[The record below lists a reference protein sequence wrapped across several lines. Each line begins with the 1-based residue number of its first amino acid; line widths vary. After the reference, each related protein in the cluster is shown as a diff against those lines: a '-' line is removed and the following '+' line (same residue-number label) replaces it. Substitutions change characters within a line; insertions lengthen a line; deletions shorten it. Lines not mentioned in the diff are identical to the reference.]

1 VDRLALGDGTV
12 AEVAGE
18 RALDHLAAHVHV
30 GELRGR
36 GEHDAVGVLDVDG
49 GDGDGV
55 ADLHAGVRASVRV
68 DEDGS
73 FWGVRA
79 AGPHLRDRGALTADL
94 DGVAAEEAEPLSGGF
109 GEPGDAPARVPLLG
123 GTHREPE
130 AGGVVHTL
138 RSGHSPFTLTRHRG
152 RSRCRRARDPSAADR
167 NPLPRPNP
175 SMDMQP
181 TGHLRGDA
189 VHVAGD
195 ARQRFHDSNGYGR
208 PLGGNE
214 IALSRVETAHLLF
227 RGDLSGV
234 SLTPTPTPS
243 ASSASSSSPRPPPTA
258 SRYATSFTPTC
269 ATAAYLPRPPASRGP
284 AATSTR
290 PTRSTSSPTSAVRR
304 PTRGR
309 EVPRT
314 GRRRARVAAGGR
326 ARGTHPRRRRR
337 GVRHHVLRGDARGD
351 RGCDR
356 LRAPD
361 QLDGVLLSDRV
372 VVWDAPEGLY
382 ERGFYG
388 QPLTGRAAAVEG
400 AVQLSLVE
408 AASLAADGVL
418 SLSTSV
424 GTAGESP
431 ARAPQ
436 RRTVPSPQSSPAA
449 ATWRAS
455 GSTAGSPF
463 ISASRAADA
472 VPKTGFKFGADFR
485 TYLDVE
491 TVEDLP
497 HSEHLVRV
505 VEGDHRFSRAS
516 SRSTCGSRGA
526 SARRW
531 CSR

>member
-138 RSGHSPFTLTRHRG
+138 RSGHSPFTLTRPG
-152 RSRCRRARDPSAADR
+152 ALSRCRRARDPSAADR
-167 NPLPRPNP
+167 NPLTPAEPV
-175 SMDMQP
+175 DGYA
-181 TGHLRGDA
+181 TDRGTCA
-189 VHVAGD
+189 ATVHVAGD

-234 SLTPTPTPS
+234 SPPDADPVGFERFFVES
-243 ASSASSSSPRPPPTA
+243 A
-258 SRYATSFTPTC
+258 
-269 ATAAYLPRPPASRGP
+269 AAADRF
-284 AATSTR
+284 
-290 PTRSTSSPTSAVRR
+290 AVRYLVLPDLRDRGFYLAR
-304 PTRGR
+304 PRAVAR
-309 EVPRT
+309 RR
-314 GRRRARVAAGGR
+314 RRRARRGR
-326 ARGTHPRRRRR
+326 
-337 GVRHHVLRGDARGD
+337 LR
-351 RGCDR
+351 R
-356 LRAPD
+356 LRARFDARHGDVKYPVQVVGERESLPAAGLAGRTLAVVDEESDITYFAATRGEIAGATDYEPPD

-372 VVWDAPEGLY
+372 VVWDAPKGS
-382 ERGFYG
+382 
-388 QPLTGRAAAVEG
+388 T
-400 AVQLSLVE
+400 S
-408 AASLAADGVL
+408 AAS
-418 SLSTSV
+418 
-424 GTAGESP
+424 TAS
-431 ARAPQ
+431 R
-436 RRTVPSPQSSPAA
+436 SPAA
-449 ATWRAS
+449 PRR
-455 GSTAGSPF
+455 
-463 ISASRAADA
+463 SRA
-472 VPKTGFKFGADFR
+472 R
-485 TYLDVE
+485 
-491 TVEDLP
+491 
-497 HSEHLVRV
+497 
-505 VEGDHRFSRAS
+505 S
-516 SRSTCGSRGA
+516 SYP
-526 SARRW
+526 
-531 CSR
+531 